1 MSSSLARYFSFSQPA
16 TQHMPDA
23 DSDTGESWVAWE
35 PPEYVAA
42 RGPSLQLES
51 AHFVVRWGGDGPS
64 SARAAAAARPLLAW
78 LEQTW
83 ALLCDPASPDHFVTP
98 YTTPGWSDD
107 GLRRKLNVYIG
118 DTGLHP
124 HPHDAGWAHQGTWV
138 EAPVEA
144 VRHAAAN
151 PQAKLHHSFLALKPG
166 AAESE
171 RTVVHELAH
180 VLQMHTGGH
189 VDSPLVGCVVRR
201 GGVGGG
207 GAACSRLLLAWA
219 GTSGRRT
226 PSTARTCAAPPGR
239 LTCPSSSARPTSAST

>member
-1 MSSSLARYFSFSQPA
+1 MRVEGMDLALQERARGMLATEEAGAKVAPA
-16 TQHMPDA
+16 EA
-23 DSDTGESWVAWE
+23 EGSG
-35 PPEYVAA
+35 VAA
-42 RGPSLQLES
+42 QKAPL
-51 AHFVVRWGGDGPS
+51 P
-64 SARAAAAARPLLAW
+64 AAVLRVPAAKLA
-78 LEQTW
+78 
-83 ALLCDPASPDHFVTP
+83 
-98 YTTPGWSDD
+98 
-107 GLRRKLNVYIG
+107 
-118 DTGLHP
+118 
-124 HPHDAGWAHQGTWV
+124 V